1 MYQYLSAYDHRPPM
15 YNNTCGVER
24 PTEPPTTVPIT
35 TIEDVIGGRCHRHVE
50 AETTTVYKITK
61 IVRAIWLTER
71 RVYMRLCKHGWGVKM
86 FCFWRANHASTNSK
100 KFLSWKLDKFTLFA
114 PSLVGWNSENLRK
127 HAVSSS
133 FCLSWHVKREKPVF
147 LESIFISIQELIT
160 YTSFVNKTLQ
170 LVRISLLVT
179 AGSTKPPCYAGY
191 WWKQN

>member
-1 MYQYLSAYDHRPPM
+1 M

-35 TIEDVIGGRCHRHVE
+35 TIEDVIGGRYHRHVE

-86 FCFWRANHASTNSK
+86 FCFWRDNHASTNSK

-133 FCLSWHVKREKPVF
+133 FCLSWHFKRKKPVF
-147 LESIFISIQELIT
+147 LESIFISNQELIT

>member
-1 MYQYLSAYDHRPPM
+1 MFQIGAGSPNDVGYHVFPPKWRWLTREQYSVLKNSRTPSCLRLRSFIPLMYQYLSAYDLRPPM

-133 FCLSWHVKREKPVF
+133 FCLSWHFKP
-147 LESIFISIQELIT
+147 
-160 YTSFVNKTLQ
+160 
-170 LVRISLLVT
+170 
-179 AGSTKPPCYAGY
+179 
-191 WWKQN
+191 